1 MRERVIVENLS
12 FVHFG
17 IVLVMLAL
25 FALAI
30 WALVTTLRSSDTPTL
45 EKVAWAAILI
55 FFPVLGVLV
64 WLGLY
69 FIPRRRSAPR
79 S

>member
-1 MRERVIVENLS
+1 MRERVTIENLS
-12 FVHFG
+12 FVHLG

-30 WALVTTLRSSDTPTL
+30 WALVTTLRSSDTPTI
-45 EKVAWAAILI
+45 EKVAWTAILI